1 MTVSATFLL
10 TLSFSIVQNLND
22 TKPKIVSSNL
32 ALDNNHTAVDMK
44 EEMTYTSSNEDLK
57 KSSHNDHILKRIP
70 AGAEATVV
78 LVGAVDF
85 LDQPTIAFVRL
96 AEGAFMPSITEVTIP
111 VRFMFT
117 LLGPRTADLDY
128 HEIGRSISTLMS
140 NASFHKVAYKANERR
155 ELLSAIN
162 EFLDDSI
169 VLPPGDWERQALL
182 PFDELKAKSEA
193 IRKRKAKALAKKPIQ
208 SDAAVKKGKT
218 VVCNYP
224 E

>member
-1 MTVSATFLL
+1 M
-10 TLSFSIVQNLND
+10 ID
-22 TKPKIVSSNL
+22 I
-32 ALDNNHTAVDMK
+32 K
-44 EEMTYTSSNEDLK
+44 EELTFTSSNENLK
-57 KSSHNDHILKRIP
+57 AKGNEYIMKRIP

-96 AEGAFMPSITEVTIP
+96 AEGVPMPSITEVSIP

-117 LLGPRTADLDY
+117 LLGPRDSELDY

-140 NASFHKVAYKANERR
+140 NGSFHKLAYKATERR

-182 PFDELKAKSEA
+182 PFQEIRAKSIA
-193 IRKRKAKALAKKPIQ
+193 IKQRKVRAMEEIKKKQEVAESIGVT
-208 SDAAVKKGKT
+208 VKKGSVLAQVKKLIRFFK
-218 VVCNYP
+218 
-224 E
+224 

>member
-1 MTVSATFLL
+1 
-10 TLSFSIVQNLND
+10 
-22 TKPKIVSSNL
+22 
-32 ALDNNHTAVDMK
+32 MK
-44 EEMTYTSSNEDLK
+44 EEMTYTSSTEDLK
-57 KSSHNDHILKRIP
+57 KNHNDYILKRIP

-78 LVGAVDF
+78 FVGAVDF

-96 AEGAFMPSITEVTIP
+96 AEGILMPSITEVTIP

-117 LLGPRTADLDY
+117 LIGPRNSDLDY

-140 NASFHKVAYKANERR
+140 NTSFHKVAYKATERR

-182 PFDELKAKSEA
+182 PFGELKAKSEA
-193 IRKRKAKALAKKPIQ
+193 IRKRKAKAIEAKKKETQ
-208 SDAAVKKGKT
+208 NDGAALKKGNLFVYDMVFRKL
-218 VVCNYP
+218 V
-224 E
+224 